1 MIQQAVPRPPILV
14 VARAS
19 VGFLLQC
26 VRAVTRHV
34 DGDIL
39 GGITVLA
46 LLQGTYAHISQSA
59 EGPRGDGVR
68 PVSVQSLARS
78 LRTPPETMRRCVARL
93 IALGW
98 CERIS
103 TKGIV
108 IADNA
113 AARAQIDLFLAEM
126 RTAFFAMLIELKR
139 IDFDFDIMGQA
150 AAQKDSEPVEVK
162 SEPQADGPEAALDD
176 RRGLAL
182 DRAMIDF
189 GLRIVDGATPAIGHD
204 YSVGCVFCAILSANA
219 SPFAFDPQDSWRYG
233 TRDSLAPDEMRRPVP
248 LAEISQMLGVPYE
261 TVRRYVNALIA
272 CGDVVRD
279 ERKGLLVP
287 SQLLMSPRL
296 ITASMEIARR
306 FVEMT
311 GELKRLGFDFHT
323 LDGHD
328 APDAETSSALNGQP
342 D

>member
-1 MIQQAVPRPPILV
+1 VLV

-46 LLQGTYAHISQSA
+46 LLQGTYAHLSQFA
-59 EGPRGDGVR
+59 DGQRGDTAR
-68 PVSVQSLARS
+68 PISVQSLARS

-98 CERIS
+98 CERVS

-126 RTAFFAMLIELKR
+126 RTAFFGMLTELKR

-150 AAQKDSEPVEVK
+150 AVQKEAEPVDVNNAL
-162 SEPQADGPEAALDD
+162 PGDGSGDAGEAYRAL
-176 RRGLAL
+176 AI
-182 DRAMIDF
+182 DRAMVDF
-189 GLRIVDGATPAIGHD
+189 GLRIVDGGTPAIGYD
-204 YSVGCVFCAILSANA
+204 YTVGCVFCAILSANA
-219 SPFAFDPQDSWRYG
+219 SPFAFDPQDAWRYG
-233 TRDSLAPDEMRRPVP
+233 TRDSLAPNEVRRPVP

-261 TVRRYVNALIA
+261 TARRHVNILIA
-272 CGDVVRD
+272 SGDVVRD

-287 SQLLMSPRL
+287 ADLLMSPRL

-311 GELKRLGFDFHT
+311 GELKRLGFDFHA
-323 LDGHD
+323 LDTRTSD
-328 APDAETSSALNGQP
+328 AGMSA
-342 D
+342 

>member
-1 MIQQAVPRPPILV
+1 MVQQAVPRPPVLV

-46 LLQGTYAHISQSA
+46 LLQGTYAHISQYA
-59 EGPRGDGVR
+59 EGPRGGAVR

-98 CERIS
+98 CERVS
-103 TKGIV
+103 TKGVV

-113 AARAQIDLFLAEM
+113 ASRAQIDLFLAEM
-126 RTAFFAMLIELKR
+126 RSAFFAMLTELKR
-139 IDFDFDIMGQA
+139 IDFDFDVMGQA
-150 AAQKDSEPVEVK
+150 AAQKE
-162 SEPQADGPEAALDD
+162 PEAVDVKGDLPAEGSSTDALQS
-176 RRGLAL
+176 LAI
-182 DRAMIDF
+182 DRAMVDF
-189 GLRIVDGATPAIGHD
+189 GLRIVDGGTPALGHD
-204 YSVGCVFCAILSANA
+204 YTIGCVFCAILSANA
-219 SPFAFDPQDSWRYG
+219 SPFAFDPQSAWRYG
-233 TRDSLAPDEMRRPVP
+233 TRDSLAPDEVRRPVP

-287 SQLLMSPRL
+287 SHLLMSPRL

-311 GELKRLGFDFHT
+311 GELKRLGFDFHA
-323 LDGHD
+323 LDARA
-328 APDAETSSALNGQP
+328 APDAGMSA
-342 D
+342 

>member
-1 MIQQAVPRPPILV
+1 MIQQAIPRPPVLV

-46 LLQGTYAHISQSA
+46 LLQGTYAHISHSA
-59 EGPRGDGVR
+59 DGPRGDAVR

-98 CERIS
+98 CERVS
-103 TKGIV
+103 TKGVV
-108 IADNA
+108 IADSA

-126 RTAFFAMLIELKR
+126 RKAFFAMLTDLKR

-150 AAQKDSEPVEVK
+150 AVQKEP
-162 SEPQADGPEAALDD
+162 EPLDVNNDLPAEGHGDGVDAYRAL
-176 RRGLAL
+176 AM
-182 DRAMIDF
+182 DRAMVDF
-189 GLRIVDGATPAIGHD
+189 GLRIVDGGTPALGHD
-204 YSVGCVFCAILSANA
+204 YTIGCVFCAILSANA
-219 SPFAFDPQDSWRYG
+219 APFAFDPQNAWRYG
-233 TRDSLAPDEMRRPVP
+233 TRDSLAPDEVRRPVP
-248 LAEISQMLGVPYE
+248 LSEISQMLGVPYE

-287 SQLLMSPRL
+287 SHLLMSPRL

-323 LDGHD
+323 LDART
-328 APDAETSSALNGQP
+328 APDAGTGA
-342 D
+342 